1 MIAIRDFT
9 RSSSFRVGVL
19 LTTLASIAIVLIV
32 YFWRL
37 TSSDLFI
44 SESNAAVNAKTNAL
58 ITLYENLGIEAV
70 KAAIET
76 GKVSP
81 TSTAPTTSTND
92 QAKSDAF
99 SQLRSFVVL
108 SKNEQ
113 VVAGNLSSIPLVLER
128 HKGARF
134 DTAEIVILRPNSTER
149 KTLRQALMR
158 EAVLGEFVLYVG
170 RGIDDLYS
178 AQWFGK
184 TFSWIIVVLLCTLS
198 VLSFAIA
205 VYVVNRINRMSQ
217 TADKIIKTGSL
228 QERLHIDSN
237 WDDLSSLS
245 FVFNQMLDTIE
256 NSVNNI
262 KSVTDSIAHDLRTPL
277 SRLRNTLEKIEND
290 QLREE
295 TTQEADNL
303 LNMFNSLLRISG
315 LETTN
320 KKEGFCSTDVRAIV
334 EDVVDL
340 YHPLAEERHIT
351 LSSHLAPISMTA
363 DPNLLFQAVA
373 NVLDNAIK
381 YSNEGS
387 NVTVQLTTTSK
398 HIVIAVND
406 AGIGVGEHEIVNLE
420 RRFYRADGSR
430 TSKGNGLGLSLVSA
444 IVKLHDGQ
452 TWFVH
457 DPLMKGHGLGVVFC
471 FPFKS

>member
-9 RSSSFRVGVL
+9 RSSSFRVGAL

-37 TSSDLFI
+37 TSSDIFI
-44 SESNAAVNAKTNAL
+44 TESNAAVNAKAEAL
-58 ITLYENLGIEAV
+58 TTLYKSLGINAV
-70 KAAIET
+70 VSAIESGAFT
-76 GKVSP
+76 MSSA
-81 TSTAPTTSTND
+81 TSDSGL
-92 QAKSDAF
+92 
-99 SQLRSFVVL
+99 SQFENNRAFVVL
-108 SKNEQ
+108 SKDEE
-113 VVAGNLSSIPLVLER
+113 VVTGNLAGIPLVIARHGSDAMATVELVITRKDTLER
-128 HKGARF
+128 
-134 DTAEIVILRPNSTER
+134 D
-149 KTLRQALMR
+149 TLRQALLR
-158 EAVLGEFVLYVG
+158 EVQLGDFVLHVG

-184 TFSWIIVVLLCTLS
+184 TFSWIIVVLLCMLS
-198 VLSFAIA
+198 ILSFAIA

-228 QERLHIDSN
+228 EERLEIDSN

-245 FVFNQMLDTIE
+245 YVFNQMLDTIE
-256 NSVNNI
+256 SSVNNI

-277 SRLRNTLEKIEND
+277 SRLRNTLEKIQD
-290 QLREE
+290 DDLREE
-295 TTQEADNL
+295 TTHEADNL

-320 KKEGFCSTDVRAIV
+320 KKEGFCDTNITSIV
-334 EDVVDL
+334 DDVVDL
-340 YHPLAEERHIT
+340 YHPLAEERDIT
-351 LSSHLAPISMTA
+351 LSSTLQQVNMVG

-381 YSNEGS
+381 YSPVNSKVDVELK
-387 NVTVQLTTTSK
+387 QTTT
-398 HIVIAVND
+398 HIILAIND
-406 AGIGVGEHEIVNLE
+406 AGIGVGEQEIASLE

-444 IVKLHDGQ
+444 IVKLHDGKI
-452 TWFVH
+452 WFVH
-457 DPLMKGHGLGVVFC
+457 DPLMQGSGLGVVFS
-471 FPFKS
+471 FKC

>member
-19 LTTLASIAIVLIV
+19 LTTLACIAIVLIV

-44 SESNAAVNAKTNAL
+44 SESHAAVNAKTNAM
-58 ITLYENLGIEAV
+58 ITLYENLGIDAV
-70 KAAIET
+70 KLAI
-76 GKVSP
+76 
-81 TSTAPTTSTND
+81 
-92 QAKSDAF
+92 AKSD
-99 SQLRSFVVL
+99 SQSYFGDKSIASETDHLRSFVVL
-108 SKNEQ
+108 SKDEE
-113 VVAGNLSSIPLVLER
+113 VVVGNLSSVPLVLER
-128 HKGARF
+128 HEGASF
-134 DTAEIVILRPNSTER
+134 SISEIVITRPNSSVR

-158 EAVLGEFVLYVG
+158 EVTLGDHVLYVG

-217 TADKIIKTGSL
+217 TADKIIKTGNL
-228 QERLHIDSN
+228 QERLEIDSN

-245 FVFNQMLDTIE
+245 LVFNQMLDTIE
-256 NSVNNI
+256 SSVNNI

-277 SRLRNTLEKIEND
+277 SRLRNTLEKIEDD
-290 QLREE
+290 QLRED

-320 KKEGFCSTDVRAIV
+320 KKEGFCTTDVRAIV

-340 YHPLAEERHIT
+340 YHPLAEERDIT
-351 LSSHLAPISMTA
+351 LSSELDAVTMLA

-381 YSNEGS
+381 YSNENS
-387 NVTVQLTTTSK
+387 VVTVQLSTTAN

-444 IVKLHDGQ
+444 IVKLHDGNI
-452 TWFVH
+452 WFVH
-457 DPLMKGHGLGVVFC
+457 DPLVKGHGLGVVFT
-471 FPFKS
+471 FKR

>member
-19 LTTLASIAIVLIV
+19 LTTLACIAIVLIV

-58 ITLYENLGIEAV
+58 ITLYENLGIDAV
-70 KAAIET
+70 KLAIAKDN
-76 GKVSP
+76 GQHSP
-81 TSTAPTTSTND
+81 NGSTITSA
-92 QAKSDAF
+92 SDH
-99 SQLRSFVVL
+99 LRSFVAL
-108 SKNEQ
+108 SKDEQ

-128 HKGARF
+128 HKGASF
-134 DTAEIVILRPNSTER
+134 ATAEIVITRPNSTTR

-158 EAVLGEFVLYVG
+158 EVTLGDHVLYVG

-217 TADKIIKTGSL
+217 TADKIIKTGNL
-228 QERLHIDSN
+228 QERLEIDSN

-256 NSVNNI
+256 SSVNNI

-277 SRLRNTLEKIEND
+277 SRLRNTLEKIED
-290 QLREE
+290 AQLRED

-340 YHPLAEERHIT
+340 YHPLAEERDIT
-351 LSSHLAPISMTA
+351 LSSELDAVTMLA

-381 YSNEGS
+381 YSNEKS
-387 NVTVQLTTTSK
+387 VVTVQLSTTAS

-444 IVKLHDGQ
+444 IVKLHDGHI
-452 TWFVH
+452 WFIH
-457 DPLMKGHGLGVVFC
+457 DPLVEGHGLGVVFT
-471 FPFKS
+471 FKR

>member
-19 LTTLASIAIVLIV
+19 LTTLACIAIVLIV

-44 SESNAAVNAKTNAL
+44 SESHAAVNAKTNAL
-58 ITLYENLGIEAV
+58 ITLYENLGIDAV
-70 KAAIET
+70 KLAI
-76 GKVSP
+76 
-81 TSTAPTTSTND
+81 
-92 QAKSDAF
+92 AKSD
-99 SQLRSFVVL
+99 SQSYLGDKSIASETDHLRSFVVL
-108 SKNEQ
+108 SKGEE
-113 VVAGNLSSIPLVLER
+113 VVAGNLSSVPLVLER
-128 HKGARF
+128 HEGASF
-134 DTAEIVILRPNSTER
+134 SISEIVITRPNSSVR

-158 EAVLGEFVLYVG
+158 EVTLGDHVLYVG

-217 TADKIIKTGSL
+217 TADKIIKTGNL
-228 QERLHIDSN
+228 QERLEIDSN

-245 FVFNQMLDTIE
+245 LVFNQMLDTIE
-256 NSVNNI
+256 SSVNNI

-277 SRLRNTLEKIEND
+277 SRLRNTLEKIEDD
-290 QLREE
+290 QLRED

-320 KKEGFCSTDVRAIV
+320 KKEGFCTTDVRAIV

-340 YHPLAEERHIT
+340 YHPLAEERDIT
-351 LSSHLAPISMTA
+351 LSSELDAVTMLA

-381 YSNEGS
+381 YSNENS
-387 NVTVQLTTTSK
+387 VVTVQLSTTAS

-444 IVKLHDGQ
+444 IVKLHDGHI
-452 TWFVH
+452 WFVH
-457 DPLMKGHGLGVVFC
+457 DPLVSGHGLGVVFT
-471 FPFKS
+471 FKP

>member
-19 LTTLASIAIVLIV
+19 LTTLACIAIVLIV

-44 SESNAAVNAKTNAL
+44 SESNAAVSAKTNAL
-58 ITLYENLGIEAV
+58 ITLHDNLGIEAV
-70 KAAIET
+70 IAAINSENLA
-76 GKVSP
+76 P
-81 TSTAPTTSTND
+81 DTSNARSH
-92 QAKSDAF
+92 DAVF
-99 SQLRSFVVL
+99 NNLRSFVAL
-108 SKNEQ
+108 SKDNQ
-113 VVAGNLSSIPLVLER
+113 IVAGNLSSVPLVLER
-128 HKGARF
+128 HQGGRF
-134 DTAEIVILRPNSTER
+134 NTAEIAITHQNSDSRKILH
-149 KTLRQALMR
+149 QALMK
-158 EAVLGEFVLYVG
+158 EATLGAYELYVG

-228 QERLHIDSN
+228 QERLEIDSN

-256 NSVNNI
+256 SSVNNI

-277 SRLRNTLEKIEND
+277 SRLRNTLEKIED
-290 QLREE
+290 DELRSE

-320 KKEGFCSTDVRAIV
+320 KKEGFCSTNALAIV

-340 YHPLAEERHIT
+340 YQPLAEERHIQ
-351 LSSHLAPISMTA
+351 LSSQLEDITMLA

-381 YSNEGS
+381 YSNENS
-387 NVTVQLTTTSK
+387 VVTVQLTTTAR

-406 AGIGVGEHEIVNLE
+406 AGIGVGEHEILNLE

-471 FPFKS
+471 FPR

>member
-19 LTTLASIAIVLIV
+19 LTTLACIAIVLIV

-58 ITLYENLGIEAV
+58 ITLYENLGIDAV
-70 KAAIET
+70 KLAIAKDN
-76 GKVSP
+76 GQHSP
-81 TSTAPTTSTND
+81 NGSTITSA
-92 QAKSDAF
+92 SDH
-99 SQLRSFVVL
+99 LRSFVAL
-108 SKNEQ
+108 SKDEQ

-128 HKGARF
+128 HKSASF
-134 DTAEIVILRPNSTER
+134 ATAEIVISRPNSTTR

-158 EAVLGEFVLYVG
+158 EVTLGDHVLYVG

-217 TADKIIKTGSL
+217 TADKIIKTGNL
-228 QERLHIDSN
+228 QERLEIDSN

-256 NSVNNI
+256 SSVNNI

-277 SRLRNTLEKIEND
+277 SRLRNTLEKIED
-290 QLREE
+290 TQLRED

-340 YHPLAEERHIT
+340 YHPLAEERDIN
-351 LSSHLAPISMTA
+351 LSSELDAVTMLA

-381 YSNEGS
+381 YSNEKS
-387 NVTVQLTTTSK
+387 VVTVQLSTTES

-444 IVKLHDGQ
+444 IVKLHDGHI
-452 TWFVH
+452 WFIQ
-457 DPLMKGHGLGVVFC
+457 DPLVKGHGLGVVFT
-471 FPFKS
+471 FKR

>member
-19 LTTLASIAIVLIV
+19 LTTLACIAIVLIV

-70 KAAIET
+70 KLAIAKDN
-76 GKVSP
+76 GQHSP
-81 TSTAPTTSTND
+81 NGSTITSA
-92 QAKSDAF
+92 SDH
-99 SQLRSFVVL
+99 LRSFVAL
-108 SKNEQ
+108 SKDEQ

-128 HKGARF
+128 HKSASF
-134 DTAEIVILRPNSTER
+134 ATAEIVITRPNSTTR

-158 EAVLGEFVLYVG
+158 EVTLGDHVLYVG

-198 VLSFAIA
+198 VLCFAIA

-217 TADKIIKTGSL
+217 TADKIIKTGNL
-228 QERLHIDSN
+228 QERLEIDSN

-256 NSVNNI
+256 SSVNNI

-277 SRLRNTLEKIEND
+277 SRLRNTLEKIED
-290 QLREE
+290 
-295 TTQEADNL
+295 T
-303 LNMFNSLLRISG
+303 
-315 LETTN
+315 
-320 KKEGFCSTDVRAIV
+320 
-334 EDVVDL
+334 
-340 YHPLAEERHIT
+340 
-351 LSSHLAPISMTA
+351 
-363 DPNLLFQAVA
+363 
-373 NVLDNAIK
+373 
-381 YSNEGS
+381 
-387 NVTVQLTTTSK
+387 
-398 HIVIAVND
+398 
-406 AGIGVGEHEIVNLE
+406 
-420 RRFYRADGSR
+420 
-430 TSKGNGLGLSLVSA
+430 
-444 IVKLHDGQ
+444 
-452 TWFVH
+452 
-457 DPLMKGHGLGVVFC
+457 
-471 FPFKS
+471 

>member
-19 LTTLASIAIVLIV
+19 LTTLACIAIVLIV

-44 SESNAAVNAKTNAL
+44 SESHAAVNAKTNAL
-58 ITLYENLGIEAV
+58 ITLYENLGIDAV
-70 KAAIET
+70 KLAI
-76 GKVSP
+76 
-81 TSTAPTTSTND
+81 
-92 QAKSDAF
+92 AKSD
-99 SQLRSFVVL
+99 SQSYLGDKSIASETDHLRSFVVL
-108 SKNEQ
+108 SKGEE
-113 VVAGNLSSIPLVLER
+113 VVAGNLSSVPLVLER
-128 HKGARF
+128 HEGASF
-134 DTAEIVILRPNSTER
+134 SISEIVITRPNSSVR

-158 EAVLGEFVLYVG
+158 EVTLGDHVLYVG

-217 TADKIIKTGSL
+217 TADKIIKTGNL
-228 QERLHIDSN
+228 QERLEIDSN

-245 FVFNQMLDTIE
+245 LVFNQMLDTIE
-256 NSVNNI
+256 SSVNNI

-277 SRLRNTLEKIEND
+277 SRLRNTLEKIEDD
-290 QLREE
+290 QLRED

-320 KKEGFCSTDVRAIV
+320 KKEGFCTTDVRAIV

-340 YHPLAEERHIT
+340 YHPLAEERDIT
-351 LSSHLAPISMTA
+351 LSSELDAVTMLA

-381 YSNEGS
+381 YSNENS
-387 NVTVQLTTTSK
+387 VVTVQLSTTAS

-444 IVKLHDGQ
+444 IVKLHDGNI
-452 TWFVH
+452 WFVH
-457 DPLMKGHGLGVVFC
+457 DPLVKGHGLGVVFT
-471 FPFKS
+471 FKR

>member
-19 LTTLASIAIVLIV
+19 LTTLACIAIVLIV

-58 ITLYENLGIEAV
+58 ITLYENLGIDAV
-70 KAAIET
+70 KLAIAKDN
-76 GKVSP
+76 GQHSP
-81 TSTAPTTSTND
+81 NGSTITSA
-92 QAKSDAF
+92 SDH
-99 SQLRSFVVL
+99 LRSFVAL
-108 SKNEQ
+108 SKDEQ

-128 HKGARF
+128 HKGASF
-134 DTAEIVILRPNSTER
+134 ATAEIVITRPNSTTR

-158 EAVLGEFVLYVG
+158 EVTLGDHVLYVG

-217 TADKIIKTGSL
+217 TADKIIKTGNL
-228 QERLHIDSN
+228 QERLEIDSN

-256 NSVNNI
+256 SSVNNI

-277 SRLRNTLEKIEND
+277 SRLRNTLEKIED
-290 QLREE
+290 TQLRED
-295 TTQEADNL
+295 TTQEADIL

-340 YHPLAEERHIT
+340 YHPLAEERDIT
-351 LSSHLAPISMTA
+351 LSSELVAVTMLA

-381 YSNEGS
+381 YSNEKS
-387 NVTVQLTTTSK
+387 VVTVQLSTTAS

-444 IVKLHDGQ
+444 IVKLHDGHI
-452 TWFVH
+452 WFIH
-457 DPLMKGHGLGVVFC
+457 DPLVEGHGLGVVFT
-471 FPFKS
+471 FKR

>member
-1 MIAIRDFT
+1 
-9 RSSSFRVGVL
+9 VGVL
-19 LTTLASIAIVLIV
+19 LTTLACIAIVLIV

-58 ITLYENLGIEAV
+58 ITLYENLGIDAV
-70 KAAIET
+70 KLAIAKDN
-76 GKVSP
+76 GQHSP
-81 TSTAPTTSTND
+81 NGSTITSA
-92 QAKSDAF
+92 SDH
-99 SQLRSFVVL
+99 LRSFVAL
-108 SKNEQ
+108 SKDEQ

-128 HKGARF
+128 HKSASF
-134 DTAEIVILRPNSTER
+134 ATAEIVISRPNSTTR

-158 EAVLGEFVLYVG
+158 EVTLGDHVLYVG

-217 TADKIIKTGSL
+217 TADKIIKTGNL
-228 QERLHIDSN
+228 QERLEIDSN

-256 NSVNNI
+256 SSVNNI

-277 SRLRNTLEKIEND
+277 SRLRNTLEKIED
-290 QLREE
+290 TQLRED

-340 YHPLAEERHIT
+340 YHPLAEERDIT
-351 LSSHLAPISMTA
+351 LSSELVAVTMLA

-381 YSNEGS
+381 YSNEKS
-387 NVTVQLTTTSK
+387 VVTVQLSTTAS

-444 IVKLHDGQ
+444 IVKLHDGHI
-452 TWFVH
+452 WFIH
-457 DPLMKGHGLGVVFC
+457 DPLVEGHGLGVVFT
-471 FPFKS
+471 FKR

>member
-19 LTTLASIAIVLIV
+19 LTTLACIAIVLIV

-58 ITLYENLGIEAV
+58 ITLYENLGIDAV
-70 KAAIET
+70 KLAIAKDN
-76 GKVSP
+76 GQHSP
-81 TSTAPTTSTND
+81 NGSTITSA
-92 QAKSDAF
+92 SDH
-99 SQLRSFVVL
+99 LRSFVAL
-108 SKNEQ
+108 SKDEQ

-128 HKGARF
+128 HKSASF
-134 DTAEIVILRPNSTER
+134 ATAEIVISRPNSTTR

-158 EAVLGEFVLYVG
+158 EVTLGDHVLYVG

-217 TADKIIKTGSL
+217 TADKIIKTGNL
-228 QERLHIDSN
+228 QERLEIDSN

-256 NSVNNI
+256 SSVNNI

-277 SRLRNTLEKIEND
+277 SRLRNTLEKIEDD
-290 QLREE
+290 QLRED

-320 KKEGFCSTDVRAIV
+320 KKEGFCTTDVRAIV

-340 YHPLAEERHIT
+340 YHPLAEERDIT
-351 LSSHLAPISMTA
+351 LSSELDAVTMLA

-381 YSNEGS
+381 YSNENS
-387 NVTVQLTTTSK
+387 VVTVQLSTTAS

-420 RRFYRADGSR
+420 RRFYRADGS
-430 TSKGNGLGLSLVSA
+430 
-444 IVKLHDGQ
+444 
-452 TWFVH
+452 
-457 DPLMKGHGLGVVFC
+457 
-471 FPFKS
+471 

>member
-9 RSSSFRVGVL
+9 RSSSFRVGAL
-19 LTTLASIAIVLIV
+19 LTTLASVAIVLIV

-44 SESNAAVNAKTNAL
+44 TESTAAINAKIAAL
-58 ITLYENLGIEAV
+58 SQVHQSLGIDAV
-70 KAAIET
+70 KQAIDSGQFSQNPILNDGSQASIADAIEAER
-76 GKVSP
+76 S
-81 TSTAPTTSTND
+81 
-92 QAKSDAF
+92 
-99 SQLRSFVVL
+99 LRSFIVL

-113 VVAGNLSSIPLVLER
+113 FVAGNLAGIPLVLER
-128 HKGARF
+128 HQRANF
-134 DTAEIVILRPNSTER
+134 NTAEIVITLPNSGDR
-149 KTLRQALMR
+149 KTLRQALVR
-158 EAVLGEFVLYVG
+158 EVRLGEYTLTVG

-184 TFSWIIVVLLCTLS
+184 AFSWIIVVLLSMLS
-198 VLSFAIA
+198 ILSFAIA

-228 QERLHIDSN
+228 EERLEIDSN

-245 FVFNQMLDTIE
+245 TVFNRMLDTIE
-256 NSVNNI
+256 SSVNNI
-262 KSVTDSIAHDLRTPL
+262 KTVTDSIAHDLRTPL
-277 SRLRNTLEKIEND
+277 ARLRNTLEQIND
-290 QLREE
+290 EKLREE
-295 TTQEADNL
+295 TTHEADNL

-320 KKEGFCSTDVRAIV
+320 KKEGFCETDVRAIV

-340 YHPLAEERHIT
+340 YHPLAEDRKIT
-351 LSSHLAPISMTA
+351 LTSSLDPVSMTA

-373 NVLDNAIK
+373 NVLDNALK
-381 YSNEGS
+381 YSPDGS
-387 NVTVQLTTTSK
+387 RVVVQLTSTKT
-398 HIVIAVND
+398 HHVISIND
-406 AGIGVGEHEIVNLE
+406 AGMGVGEHELESLE

-444 IVKLHDGQ
+444 IVKLHDGKV
-452 TWFVH
+452 WFVH
-457 DPLMKGHGLGVVFC
+457 DPLMQGSGLGVVLSL
-471 FPFKS
+471 KI

>member
-19 LTTLASIAIVLIV
+19 LTTLACIAIVLIV

-58 ITLYENLGIEAV
+58 ITLYENLGIDAV
-70 KAAIET
+70 KLAIAKDN
-76 GKVSP
+76 GQHSP
-81 TSTAPTTSTND
+81 NGSTITSA
-92 QAKSDAF
+92 SDH
-99 SQLRSFVVL
+99 LRSFVAL
-108 SKNEQ
+108 SKDEQ

-128 HKGARF
+128 HKGASF
-134 DTAEIVILRPNSTER
+134 ATAEIVITRPNSTTR

-158 EAVLGEFVLYVG
+158 EVTLGDHVLYVG

-217 TADKIIKTGSL
+217 TADKIIKTGNL
-228 QERLHIDSN
+228 QERLEIDSN

-256 NSVNNI
+256 SSVNNI

-277 SRLRNTLEKIEND
+277 SRLRNTLEKIED
-290 QLREE
+290 SQLRED

-340 YHPLAEERHIT
+340 YHPLAEERDIT
-351 LSSHLAPISMTA
+351 LSSELDAVTMLA

-381 YSNEGS
+381 YSNENS
-387 NVTVQLTTTSK
+387 VVTVQLSTTAS

-420 RRFYRADGSR
+420 RRFYR
-430 TSKGNGLGLSLVSA
+430 
-444 IVKLHDGQ
+444 
-452 TWFVH
+452 
-457 DPLMKGHGLGVVFC
+457 
-471 FPFKS
+471 

>member
-19 LTTLASIAIVLIV
+19 LTTLACIAIVLIV

-58 ITLYENLGIEAV
+58 ITLYENLGIDAV
-70 KAAIET
+70 KLAIAKDN
-76 GKVSP
+76 GQHSP
-81 TSTAPTTSTND
+81 NGSTITSA
-92 QAKSDAF
+92 SDH
-99 SQLRSFVVL
+99 LRSFVAL
-108 SKNEQ
+108 SKDEQ

-128 HKGARF
+128 HKGASF
-134 DTAEIVILRPNSTER
+134 ATAEIVITRPNSTTR

-158 EAVLGEFVLYVG
+158 EVTLGDHVLYVG

-217 TADKIIKTGSL
+217 TADKIIKTGNL
-228 QERLHIDSN
+228 QERLEIDSN

-256 NSVNNI
+256 SSVNNI

-277 SRLRNTLEKIEND
+277 SRLRNTLEKIED
-290 QLREE
+290 TQLRED

-320 KKEGFCSTDVRAIV
+320 KKEGFCTTDVRAIV

-340 YHPLAEERHIT
+340 YHPLAEERDIT
-351 LSSHLAPISMTA
+351 LSSELDAVTMLA

-381 YSNEGS
+381 YSNEKS
-387 NVTVQLTTTSK
+387 VVTVQLSTTAS

-444 IVKLHDGQ
+444 IVKLHDGHI
-452 TWFVH
+452 WFIH
-457 DPLMKGHGLGVVFC
+457 DPLVEGHGLGVVFT
-471 FPFKS
+471 FKR

>member
-19 LTTLASIAIVLIV
+19 LTTLACIAIVLIV

-70 KAAIET
+70 KLAIAKDN
-76 GKVSP
+76 GQHSP
-81 TSTAPTTSTND
+81 NGSTITSA
-92 QAKSDAF
+92 SDH
-99 SQLRSFVVL
+99 LRSFVAL
-108 SKNEQ
+108 SKDEQ

-128 HKGARF
+128 HKSASF
-134 DTAEIVILRPNSTER
+134 ATAEIVITRPNSTTR

-158 EAVLGEFVLYVG
+158 EVTLGDHVLYVG

-217 TADKIIKTGSL
+217 TADKIIKTGNL
-228 QERLHIDSN
+228 QERLEIDSN

-256 NSVNNI
+256 SSVNNI

-277 SRLRNTLEKIEND
+277 SRLRNTLEKIED
-290 QLREE
+290 TQLRED

-320 KKEGFCSTDVRAIV
+320 KKEGFCTTDVRAIV

-340 YHPLAEERHIT
+340 YHPLAEERDIT
-351 LSSHLAPISMTA
+351 LSSELVAVTMIA

-381 YSNEGS
+381 YSNEKS
-387 NVTVQLTTTSK
+387 VVTVQLSTTAS

-444 IVKLHDGQ
+444 IVKLHDGHI
-452 TWFVH
+452 WFIH
-457 DPLMKGHGLGVVFC
+457 DPLVEGHGLGVVFT
-471 FPFKS
+471 FKR

>member
-19 LTTLASIAIVLIV
+19 LTTLACIAIVLIV

-44 SESNAAVNAKTNAL
+44 SESNAAVNAKANAL
-58 ITLYENLGIEAV
+58 VTLYENLGIDAV
-70 KAAIET
+70 KSAIISDNNLPPS
-76 GKVSP
+76 G
-81 TSTAPTTSTND
+81 
-92 QAKSDAF
+92 AKTPSSSF
-99 SQLRSFVVL
+99 EHLRSFVVL
-108 SKNEQ
+108 SKDEQ
-113 VVAGNLSSIPLVLER
+113 VVAGNLASIPLVLER
-128 HKGARF
+128 HKGANF
-134 DTAEIVILRPNSTER
+134 DTSEIVITRPNSSSR

-158 EAVLGEFVLYVG
+158 EDVLGDYILYVG

-184 TFSWIIVVLLCTLS
+184 TFSWIIVVLLCALS
-198 VLSFAIA
+198 ILSFAIA

-217 TADKIIKTGSL
+217 TADKIIKTGNL
-228 QERLHIDSN
+228 EERLEIDSN

-256 NSVNNI
+256 SSVNNI

-277 SRLRNTLEKIEND
+277 SRLRNTLERIEDD
-290 QLREE
+290 QLRED

-320 KKEGFCSTDVRAIV
+320 KKEGFCSTDARAIV

-340 YHPLAEERHIT
+340 YHPLAEERNIQ
-351 LSSHLAPISMTA
+351 LSSQLESVTMLA

-381 YSNEGS
+381 YSNEDS
-387 NVTVQLTTTSK
+387 MVTVQLTTTPR
-398 HIVIAVND
+398 HVVIAVND
-406 AGIGVGEHEIVNLE
+406 AGIGVGEHEIINLE

-457 DPLMKGHGLGVVFC
+457 DPLMQGNGLGVVFC
-471 FPFKS
+471 FPISLRQN

>member
-19 LTTLASIAIVLIV
+19 LTTLACIAIVLIV

-58 ITLYENLGIEAV
+58 ITLHEKLGIEAV
-70 KAAIET
+70 IASIRSDSL
-76 GKVSP
+76 SP
-81 TSTAPTTSTND
+81 NASNS
-92 QAKSDAF
+92 S
-99 SQLRSFVVL
+99 SQGGVFNNLRSFIAL
-108 SKNEQ
+108 SKDNQ
-113 VVAGNLSSIPLVLER
+113 IVAGNLSSVPLVLER
-128 HKGARF
+128 HKGANF
-134 DTAEIVILRPNSTER
+134 DTAEIVITRQNSDSR
-149 KTLRQALMR
+149 KILHQALMR
-158 EAVLGEFVLYVG
+158 ETNLGEYELYVG

-184 TFSWIIVVLLCTLS
+184 TFSWIIVVLLCALS
-198 VLSFAIA
+198 ILSFAIA

-228 QERLHIDSN
+228 EERLEIDSN

-256 NSVNNI
+256 SSVNNI

-277 SRLRNTLEKIEND
+277 SRLRNTLEKIED
-290 QLREE
+290 DELRSE

-320 KKEGFCSTDVRAIV
+320 KKEGFCSTDARAIV

-340 YHPLAEERHIT
+340 YHPLAEERNIQ
-351 LSSHLAPISMTA
+351 LSSSIDDVTMLA

-381 YSNEGS
+381 YSNEDS
-387 NVTVQLTTTSK
+387 IVTVQLTTTDK
-398 HIVIAVND
+398 HVVIAVND
-406 AGIGVGEHEIVNLE
+406 AGIGVGEHEIINLE

-471 FPFKS
+471 FPK

>member
-19 LTTLASIAIVLIV
+19 LTTLACIAIVLIV

-44 SESNAAVNAKTNAL
+44 SESNAAVNAKANAL
-58 ITLYENLGIEAV
+58 ITLYENLGIDAV
-70 KAAIET
+70 KSAIIIDNNQPPSSA
-76 GKVSP
+76 K
-81 TSTAPTTSTND
+81 TSS
-92 QAKSDAF
+92 SSF
-99 SQLRSFVVL
+99 EHLRSFVVL
-108 SKNEQ
+108 SKDER
-113 VVAGNLSSIPLVLER
+113 VIAGNLASVPLVLER
-128 HKGARF
+128 YKGASF
-134 DTAEIVILRPNSTER
+134 DTAEIVITQPNSSSR
-149 KTLRQALMR
+149 KTLRQALIR
-158 EAVLGEFVLYVG
+158 EDVLGDYTLYVG

-184 TFSWIIVVLLCTLS
+184 TFSWIIVVLLCALS
-198 VLSFAIA
+198 ILSFAIA

-217 TADKIIKTGSL
+217 TADKIIKTGNL
-228 QERLHIDSN
+228 EERLEIDSN

-256 NSVNNI
+256 SSVNNI

-277 SRLRNTLEKIEND
+277 SRLRNTLERIEDD
-290 QLREE
+290 QLRED

-340 YHPLAEERHIT
+340 YHPLAEERNIQ
-351 LSSHLAPISMTA
+351 LSSQLESVSMLA

-381 YSNEGS
+381 YSNEDS
-387 NVTVQLTTTSK
+387 RVTVQLTTTSRL
-398 HIVIAVND
+398 IVIAVND

-444 IVKLHDGQ
+444 IVKLHDGH

-457 DPLMKGHGLGVVFC
+457 DPLMQGNGLGVVFC
-471 FPFKS
+471 FPR

>member
-19 LTTLASIAIVLIV
+19 LTTLACIAIVLIV

-44 SESNAAVNAKTNAL
+44 SESNAAVDAKTNAL
-58 ITLYENLGIEAV
+58 ITLYENLGIDAV
-70 KAAIET
+70 KLAIAKDN
-76 GKVSP
+76 GQHSP
-81 TSTAPTTSTND
+81 NGSTITSA
-92 QAKSDAF
+92 SDH
-99 SQLRSFVVL
+99 LRSFVAL
-108 SKNEQ
+108 SKDEQ

-128 HKGARF
+128 HKGASF
-134 DTAEIVILRPNSTER
+134 ATAEIVITRPNSTTR

-158 EAVLGEFVLYVG
+158 EVTLGDHVLYVG

-217 TADKIIKTGSL
+217 TADKIIKTGNL
-228 QERLHIDSN
+228 QERLEIDSN

-256 NSVNNI
+256 SSVNNI

-277 SRLRNTLEKIEND
+277 SRLRNTLEKIED
-290 QLREE
+290 TQLRED

-340 YHPLAEERHIT
+340 YHPLAEERDIT
-351 LSSHLAPISMTA
+351 LSSELVAVTMLA

-381 YSNEGS
+381 YSNEKS
-387 NVTVQLTTTSK
+387 VVTVQLSTTAS

-444 IVKLHDGQ
+444 IVKLHDGHI
-452 TWFVH
+452 WFIH
-457 DPLMKGHGLGVVFC
+457 DPLVEGHGLGVVFT
-471 FPFKS
+471 FKR